1 MYLIK
6 AKDNFINIISDLSLK
21 DAHTLTNSIIS
32 AKKIPNEQN
41 KNDDKTSFLDDL
53 LETIKNQEKE

>member
-6 AKDNFINIISDLSLK
+6 IKDEFINIVSELSLK
-21 DAHTLTNSIIS
+21 NAHTLASSIIS
-32 AKKIPNEQN
+32 AKKIPDEEI
-41 KNDDKTSFLDDL
+41 KIDKSAFLDDL

>member
-6 AKDNFINIISDLSLK
+6 AKDNFIQALSDLPIK
-21 DAHTLTNSIIS
+21 DAHMLTSSIIS
-32 AKKIPNEQN
+32 AKKIPNELSEEDN
-41 KNDDKTSFLDDL
+41 KSNFLEDL